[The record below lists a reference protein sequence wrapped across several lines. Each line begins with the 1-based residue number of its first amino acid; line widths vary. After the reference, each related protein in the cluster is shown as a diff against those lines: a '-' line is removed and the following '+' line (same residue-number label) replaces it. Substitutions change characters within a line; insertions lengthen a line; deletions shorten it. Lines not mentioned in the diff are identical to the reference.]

1 MVLTMAHEEMA
12 ERNKRNLN
20 ETYRPARV
28 GDIDSQYV
36 GQGVS
41 PETLR
46 NREKRAKLRALKRRT
61 AAGNS
66 SDNNNDADNTHD
78 NNTVDKIS

>member
-1 MVLTMAHEEMA
+1 MAHEEMA
-12 ERNKRNLN
+12 ERNKRSLN

-36 GQGVS
+36 EQGVS

-66 SDNNNDADNTHD
+66 SDNNNDADNTNH
-78 NNTVDKIS
+78 NTLCNTVDKIG

>member
-1 MVLTMAHEEMA
+1 MAHEEMA
-12 ERNKRNLN
+12 ERNKRNLR

-28 GDIDSQYV
+28 ENIDSTYIEQNV
-36 GQGVS
+36 N

-61 AAGNS
+61 AAGNRA
-66 SDNNNDADNTHD
+66 DNNNNDADNSDHKKADD
-78 NNTVDKIS
+78 NTS

>member
-1 MVLTMAHEEMA
+1 MAHEEMA

-28 GDIDSQYV
+28 ADIDTKYV
-36 GQGVS
+36 EKGVS
-41 PETLR
+41 PETLK

-61 AAGNS
+61 AAAQS
-66 SDNNNDADNTHD
+66 ADDNNNEAENANDSKE
-78 NNTVDKIS
+78 KIYLS

>member
-1 MVLTMAHEEMA
+1 MAHEEMA
-12 ERNKRNLN
+12 ERNKRNLS

-28 GDIDSQYV
+28 ENIDSKYIEQNV
-36 GQGVS
+36 N

-61 AAGNS
+61 AAAQS
-66 SDNNNDADNTHD
+66 ADD
-78 NNTVDKIS
+78 NNTEAENDSKDKIS

>member
-28 GDIDSQYV
+28 GDIDTQYV
-36 GQGVS
+36 EQGVS
-41 PETLR
+41 PETLK

-61 AAGNS
+61 AAAQS
-66 SDNNNDADNTHD
+66 ADD
-78 NNTVDKIS
+78 NNTEAINIKAE

>member
-1 MVLTMAHEEMA
+1 MAHEEMA
-12 ERNKRNLN
+12 ERNKRSLN

-36 GQGVS
+36 EQGVS

-66 SDNNNDADNTHD
+66 SDNNNDADNTNH
-78 NNTVDKIS
+78 NNTVDKIG